1 MVSSWA
7 FTYVSSCW
15 TLPNL
20 LKMNRVWIFPKVLW
34 WRVNLSASETK
45 NVAGKAN
52 PLWFWS
58 REATQ
63 MLRPGEYEEGNQGSD
78 QGSMKKE
85 IKGSELSRFLVLSAH
100 FPWSAHLLEGNTRR
114 QNKMLLCVFN
124 AFPSTTDTK
133 KLQKHHRCELRSWC
147 PKGSNKS
154 VFKLNFYT
162 RVIFRNKGLQNDAGA
177 TLSMNVRQQR
187 H

>member
-1 MVSSWA
+1 
-7 FTYVSSCW
+7 
-15 TLPNL
+15 
-20 LKMNRVWIFPKVLW
+20 
-34 WRVNLSASETK
+34 
-45 NVAGKAN
+45 
-52 PLWFWS
+52 
-58 REATQ
+58 
-63 MLRPGEYEEGNQGSD
+63 
-78 QGSMKKE
+78 MKEE

-114 QNKMLLCVFN
+114 QNKMLLCVSN

-133 KLQKHHRCELRSWC
+133 KLQKHRRCELRSWC

-177 TLSMNVRQQR
+177 TPSMNVGQQR
-187 H
+187 HWRAGKSLSATPLIFPPPSRMQFCQTRCPAQPGGRVDLAHATANPQSTF